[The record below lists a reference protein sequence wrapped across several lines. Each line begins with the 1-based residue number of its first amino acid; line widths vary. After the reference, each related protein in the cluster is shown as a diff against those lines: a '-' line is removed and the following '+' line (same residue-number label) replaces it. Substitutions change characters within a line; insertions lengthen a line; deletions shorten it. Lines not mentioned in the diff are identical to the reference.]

1 MNKIA
6 TTERTIASSVAMTG
20 SGSGLGSAMQPESLG
35 DIVRFAEL
43 MCQSKAG
50 IPSYLHNNAADC
62 MAITMQALQW
72 DFNPFSVAQKSYK
85 VKDVLA
91 FEAQLIAAVVNTRS
105 GIKGRLKYAYE
116 GQGQDLVCTVTGTI
130 DGETLDYES
139 PRLGDIKV
147 QNSPLWKGD
156 PRQQLGYF
164 SARSWA
170 RRHTPEVLLG
180 VYDRDE
186 AQQFQGPDNARDV
199 TPQTT
204 LAKQIAER
212 KAEPKEGPQEP
223 QEGFSASFVQEQ
235 TEAIQNEPQPEP
247 EPIEETPQSLPSDT
261 EAGSAEPEQLF
272 PHKVAQELIAS
283 LKALENEKQI
293 SNTWHLQFEKRAEQM
308 DEYDRQALAQIA
320 GAFSD
325 FVQEK
330 CTRVALDNLCE
341 DVLAEI
347 FERNDQPAL

>member
-1 MNKIA
+1 MNKIV
-6 TTERTIASSVAMTG
+6 TKERTAASSVAMTG
-20 SGSGLGSAMQPESLG
+20 SGSGLGAAMQPESLG

-50 IPSYLHNNAADC
+50 IPSYLHGNAADC

-105 GIKGRLKYAYE
+105 GIKGRLKYNYTGE
-116 GQGQDLVCTVTGTI
+116 GQNLVCTVTGVI
-130 DGETLDYES
+130 DGDELEYES
-139 PRLGDIKV
+139 PPIGSITTK
-147 QNSPLWKGD
+147 NSPLWKSD

-204 LAKQIAER
+204 LAKQIAAR
-212 KAEPKEGPQEP
+212 RSEPKEAPQEP
-223 QEGFSASFVQEQ
+223 QGGFNADIVQEQ
-235 TEAIQNEPQPEP
+235 TEAIQNAPEAETEPAIGDES
-247 EPIEETPQSLPSDT
+247 PI
-261 EAGSAEPEQLF
+261 A
-272 PHKVAQELIAS
+272 VALEMIAS
-283 LKALENEKQI
+283 FKALQSEAQVDK
-293 SNTWHLQFEKRAEQM
+293 TWKLQFEKRVEAM
-308 DEYDRQALAQIA
+308 DPDDRNDLTEIAQNFSWFAA
-320 GAFSD
+320 GEVD
-325 FVQEK
+325 QI
-330 CTRVALDNLCE
+330 ALDNFCE
-341 DVLAEI
+341 DVLAMMQ
-347 FERNDQPAL
+347 ERETA